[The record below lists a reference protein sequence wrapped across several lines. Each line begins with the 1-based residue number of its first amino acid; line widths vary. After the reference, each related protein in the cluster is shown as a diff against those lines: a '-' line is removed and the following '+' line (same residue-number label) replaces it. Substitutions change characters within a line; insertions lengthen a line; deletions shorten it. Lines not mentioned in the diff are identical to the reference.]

1 MNAYKRRQFV
11 STAVISAVCGSLIPA
26 LSRAMA
32 TKLNPTDPA
41 AAALGYIENATKVD
55 TKKYPAHKTG
65 QNCASCALIMLQ
77 YSPYRP
83 CKLFPKNVV
92 NANGWCSAWVKNTQR

>member
-1 MNAYKRRQFV
+1 MRTAKRREFV
-11 STAVISAVCGSLIPA
+11 KHALYAVLGSAGAVDS
-26 LSRAMA
+26 SHAMA
-32 TKLNPTDPA
+32 NKLNPTDPA
-41 AAALGYIENATKVD
+41 AAALGYTENATKVD
-55 TKKYPAHKTG
+55 SAKYPSYKPG